1 MEYNIRVDIFYI
13 KDIFVM
19 VASLTVSVITVLL
32 FLVSV
37 LFFPTVGKKRGFK
50 IYPFI
55 PLVGAILI
63 ILVGPLS
70 MREVISCFAE
80 NTSVNP
86 VKILVLFL
94 SMTVY
99 SLILD
104 KTGFFVYV
112 SNAVLKRAGH
122 DQYKLFLSL
131 YAVISVLTV
140 FTSNDIVI
148 LTFTPFIC
156 HFCKSARIDAVPYLI
171 MEFVAANTWSMLLLI
186 GNPTNIYISGAF
198 GITFSEYLVNMVL
211 PAICAGAVSLG
222 IMLALFSKKLK
233 VSISA
238 DTQPCLIT
246 DIPLMSVALAH
257 LIICII
263 LLSISQYIKME
274 MWLISLGVALSAI
287 ICSVSVLALRKK
299 RVAPVGASLKGL
311 PYEIIPFVVGMFII
325 VLSLDNAGVTT
336 YLASLISRG
345 ESCFTYGIASMLSS
359 NLLNNIPMSVLFSKI
374 LAVSGTKQ
382 AIYATIAGS
391 NIGAFLTP
399 VGALAGIM
407 WSNIIK
413 HNGIRMS
420 VSKFVAYG
428 LCIGIPT
435 MLCLLFVIM
444 LTV

>member
-1 MEYNIRVDIFYI
+1 MIPSLAISAVTI
-13 KDIFVM
+13 
-19 VASLTVSVITVLL
+19 VA
-32 FLVSV
+32 FLMSV
-37 LFFPTVGKKRGFK
+37 LFFPSIGKKRRFK
-50 IYPFI
+50 IYPLI
-55 PLVGAILI
+55 PLVGA
-63 ILVGPLS
+63 LVMIAFSSLTFK
-70 MREVISCFAE
+70 EVISCFTE

-112 SNAVLKRAGH
+112 SNAVLRRAGKN
-122 DQYKLFLSL
+122 QFKLFLAL

-156 HFCKSARIDAVPYLI
+156 HFCIAAKIHAAPYLI

-198 GITFSEYLVNMVL
+198 GITFADYLVNMAL
-211 PAICAGAVSLG
+211 PAVCAGAVSLCV
-222 IMLALFSKKLK
+222 MLALFARNLK
-233 VSISA
+233 TDISA
-238 DTQPCLIT
+238 ETQSCEIT
-246 DIPLMSVALAH
+246 DVPLMTVALVH

-263 LLSISQYIKME
+263 LLSISQYINIE
-274 MWLISLGVALSAI
+274 MWLVSLGVALSAI
-287 ICSVSVLALRKK
+287 VCSLLVLSLRKK
-299 RVAPVGASLKGL
+299 SVAPVWVSLKGL
-311 PYEIIPFVVGMFII
+311 PYEIIPFVVGMFVI
-325 VLSLDNAGVTT
+325 VLALDNAGVTAF
-336 YLASLISRG
+336 LAGIIGKG
-345 ESCFTYGIASMLSS
+345 EPTFSYGMSSMLAS

-374 LAVSGTKQ
+374 LSVSATEK

-413 HNGIRMS
+413 QNGVRMS
-420 VSKFVAYG
+420 IGKFVIYG
-428 LCIGIPT
+428 VCIGVPT
-435 MLCLLFVIM
+435 MISLLFVIM

>member
-1 MEYNIRVDIFYI
+1 
-13 KDIFVM
+13 M
-19 VASLTVSVITVLL
+19 VVSLTISVVTVLV
-32 FLVSV
+32 FLLSV
-37 LFFPTVGKKRGFK
+37 LFFPSVGNSKKIK
-50 IYPFI
+50 IYPFV
-55 PLVGAILI
+55 PLLGAIMI
-63 ILVGPLS
+63 IALS
-70 MREVISCFAE
+70 SLSLGEVVSCFTE

-94 SMTVY
+94 SMSVY
-99 SLILD
+99 SIILD
-104 KTGFFVYV
+104 KTGFFVYI

-122 DQYKLFLSL
+122 NQYKLFLSL

-198 GITFSEYLVNMVL
+198 GITFSEYLVNMAL
-211 PAICAGAVSLG
+211 PAVCAGAVSLC
-222 IMLALFSKKLK
+222 IMLAVFSKKLK
-233 VSISA
+233 QEMSA
-238 DTQPCLIT
+238 DTQPCVIT
-246 DIPLMSVALAH
+246 DIPLMTVALIH
-257 LIICII
+257 LIVCII
-263 LLSISQYIKME
+263 LLSVSQYTGME
-274 MWLISLGVALSAI
+274 MWLISLGVAVSAI
-287 ICSVSVLALRKK
+287 VCSVVVLVTRKK
-299 RVAPVGASLKGL
+299 SVAPIVVSLKGL

-325 VLSLDNAGVTT
+325 VLSLDKAGVTSL
-336 YLASLISRG
+336 LATLIG
-345 ESCFTYGIASMLSS
+345 KGDPCFSYGISSMLSS

-374 LAVSGTKQ
+374 LAAGGTKQ

-413 HNGIRMS
+413 QNGVHMS
-420 VSKFVAYG
+420 VGKFVIYG
-428 LCIGIPT
+428 VCIGVPT
-435 MLCLLFVIM
+435 MLSLLFVIM

>member
-1 MEYNIRVDIFYI
+1 MI
-13 KDIFVM
+13 
-19 VASLTVSVITVLL
+19 ASLAVSAVSVITFLL
-32 FLVSV
+32 SV
-37 LFFPTVGKKRGFK
+37 LFFPSIGKKKKFK

-55 PLVGAILI
+55 PLIGGIVMIAFSSLT
-63 ILVGPLS
+63 VK
-70 MREVISCFAE
+70 EVISCFTE

-104 KTGFFVYV
+104 KTGFFVYI
-112 SNAVLKRAGH
+112 SNAVLRRAGKN
-122 DQYKLFLSL
+122 QFKLFLSL

-156 HFCKSARIDAVPYLI
+156 HFCSSAKIKAAPYLI

-198 GITFSEYLVNMVL
+198 DISFAEYLVNMAL
-211 PAICAGAVSLG
+211 PAICAGVVSLG
-222 IMLALFSKKLK
+222 IMLLIFARSLK
-233 VSISA
+233 QDITT
-238 DTQPCLIT
+238 DTQPCEIT
-246 DIPLMSVALAH
+246 DVPLMVVALVH
-257 LIICII
+257 LIVCII
-263 LLSISQYIKME
+263 LLSVSQYTGIE
-274 MWLISLGVALSAI
+274 MWLVSLGVAVSAI
-287 ICSVSVLALRKK
+287 ICSVAVLAFRKK
-299 RVAPVGASLKGL
+299 RIAPVGAALKGL

-325 VLSLDNAGVTT
+325 VLALDKSGVTSF
-336 YLASLISRG
+336 LATIIGKG
-345 ESCFTYGIASMLSS
+345 EPCFSYGFASMLAS
-359 NLLNNIPMSVLFSKI
+359 NMLNNIPMSVLFSKI
-374 LAVSGTKQ
+374 LAFDASEK

-413 HNGIRMS
+413 QNGVRMS
-420 VSKFVAYG
+420 VGRFVLYG
-428 LCIGIPT
+428 ICVGIPT
-435 MLCLLFVIM
+435 MLSLLFVIM

>member
-1 MEYNIRVDIFYI
+1 MI
-13 KDIFVM
+13 
-19 VASLTVSVITVLL
+19 ASLTVSLITVAAFLL
-32 FLVSV
+32 SV
-37 LFFPTVGKKRGFK
+37 LFFPTIGKKGKLK
-50 IYPFI
+50 IYSLIPF
-55 PLVGAILI
+55 VGAFLI
-63 ILVGPLS
+63 IALSPLTVK
-70 MREVISCFAE
+70 EVISCFTE

-104 KTGFFVYV
+104 KTGFFVYI

-122 DQYKLFLSL
+122 NQFKLFLSL

-156 HFCKSARIDAVPYLI
+156 HFCRSAKINAMPYLI

-186 GNPTNIYISGAF
+186 RNPTNIYISGAF
-198 GITFSEYLVNMVL
+198 GITFSQYLVKMAL
-211 PAICAGAVSLG
+211 PAICAGVVSLG
-222 IMLALFSKKLK
+222 IMLALFAKPLK
-233 VSISA
+233 VDMST
-238 DTQPCLIT
+238 DTQPCEIT
-246 DIPLMSVALAH
+246 DVPLMSVALAH
-257 LIICII
+257 LILCII
-263 LLSISQYIKME
+263 LLSVSQYTGIE
-274 MWLISLGVALSAI
+274 MWLISLGVALSAV
-287 ICSVSVLALRKK
+287 ICSVCVLAFRRKSIL
-299 RVAPVGASLKGL
+299 PVTASLKGL

-325 VLSLDNAGVTT
+325 VLSLDISGVTA
-336 YLASLISRG
+336 YLAGIIGKG
-345 ESCFTYGIASMLSS
+345 EQCFTYGIASMLSS

-374 LAVSGTKQ
+374 LASGGSEQ

-391 NIGAFLTP
+391 NIGAVLTP

-413 HNGIRMS
+413 ENGVRMS
-420 VSKFVAYG
+420 VGKFVVYG
-428 LCIGIPT
+428 FCVGVPT
-435 MLCLLFVIM
+435 MLSLLFVIM